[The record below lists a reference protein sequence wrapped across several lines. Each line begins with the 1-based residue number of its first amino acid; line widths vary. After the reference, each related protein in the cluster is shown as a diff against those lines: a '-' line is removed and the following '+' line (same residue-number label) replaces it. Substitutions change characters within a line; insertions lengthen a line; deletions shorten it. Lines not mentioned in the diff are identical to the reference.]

1 MVCRTMRS
9 GVVNV
14 KNNAKTYL
22 GGFLLWL
29 ALMLF
34 NIGYDLLFLGEL
46 YWTQYFK
53 LTGYLMIA
61 VLIGSVYFKD
71 RSE

>member
-1 MVCRTMRS
+1 
-9 GVVNV
+9 
-14 KNNAKTYL
+14 
-22 GGFLLWL
+22 
-29 ALMLF
+29 LMLF